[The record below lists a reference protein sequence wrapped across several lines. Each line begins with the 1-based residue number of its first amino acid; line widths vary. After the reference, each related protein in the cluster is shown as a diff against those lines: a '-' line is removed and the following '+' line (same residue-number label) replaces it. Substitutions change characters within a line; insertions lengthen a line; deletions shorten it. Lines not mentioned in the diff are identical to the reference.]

1 MLVIDVHTQKKRNKR
16 KNSLPVWCVHLCKCS
31 LFSSNNNPKLLKPKT
46 EHSKKQLAKWLA
58 KFVPRMSLVCWLDL
72 AYLVIPKKK
81 NNNNNNKLKNGRIF
95 KKVTGVFLVIS
106 MLISKRILGGT

>member
-72 AYLVIPKKK
+72 AYLVMPKIIIIIII
-81 NNNNNNKLKNGRIF
+81 N
-95 KKVTGVFLVIS
+95 
-106 MLISKRILGGT
+106 